1 MTGGGDSG
9 TPPGS
14 KGPPPGPPALPKLD
28 APFPSSAKPGAP
40 QPTPTGEI
48 LPVDHPL
55 SASSKRLVPTPS
67 DPSALAGLAP
77 PSIAPLA
84 PPPPAPPRKP
94 TAPGGVPAARPAAKP
109 PPAGS
114 TPGAPPRP
122 GAPAAARP
130 VTTPGAPAPGARSPT
145 PPRTGAA
152 PVRGAPAAP
161 PGTRPTVP
169 RGPTPT
175 PPGSPAR
182 PGVPTAPAPPR
193 VAVTPG
199 SAPPVAGAPAARAL
213 VPPPL
218 PPMTETSL
226 GIPVIPLEPE
236 AAPLPSLGISIAPLT
251 PASTSVAPPA
261 APADPMDRVA
271 WKAERLN
278 SLDYFELLGVATDA
292 SAAVVKR
299 AFYSESRA
307 YHPDRFFHLTDEAFK
322 ARVHDVYKRVT
333 EAYFVLRDDTRRR
346 KYLTDVSGPD
356 RAARLRFDE
365 VAEKETQ
372 AATKKQAEE
381 QIGTHPKGRQLFA
394 AGVAELEREQYA
406 AAERTLKMA
415 LTYEPQNALY
425 KEKLALVQE
434 KLFEASR
441 GNAFKIT

>member
-9 TPPGS
+9 NPPGS
-14 KGPPPGPPALPKLD
+14 KGPPSGPPALPKLD

-48 LPVDHPL
+48 LPIDHPL

-84 PPPPAPPRKP
+84 PPPPAAPRKP
-94 TAPGGVPAARPAAKP
+94 TARGGVPVARPAAKP
-109 PPAGS
+109 APAES

-122 GAPAAARP
+122 GVPATARP
-130 VTTPGAPAPGARSPT
+130 VTTSGAPVPGVRSPT
-145 PPRTGAA
+145 PPRAGAA
-152 PVRGAPAAP
+152 PVRGAP
-161 PGTRPTVP
+161 
-169 RGPTPT
+169 
-175 PPGSPAR
+175 
-182 PGVPTAPAPPR
+182 
-193 VAVTPG
+193 
-199 SAPPVAGAPAARAL
+199 

-218 PPMTETSL
+218 RPMTETSL
-226 GIPVIPLEPE
+226 AIPVIPLETE

-251 PASTSVAPPA
+251 AASTSVPAPA
-261 APADPMDRVA
+261 APADPMERVA

-278 SLDYFELLGVATDA
+278 SLDYFELLGIATDA
-292 SAAVVKR
+292 SAAAVKR

-346 KYLTDVSGPD
+346 KYLADVTGPD

-441 GNAFKIT
+441 GNAFKIR

>member
-14 KGPPPGPPALPKLD
+14 KGPPPGPPALPRLD

-48 LPVDHPL
+48 LPIDHPL

-84 PPPPAPPRKP
+84 PPPAAPPRKP
-94 TAPGGVPAARPAAKP
+94 TAPGGVPAARPPAKP
-109 PPAGS
+109 PAARPPAKPPAAGS

-122 GAPAAARP
+122 GTPATARP
-130 VTTPGAPAPGARSPT
+130 VTSPGTPPSGAPRPTPPGTAAPARSPAAT
-145 PPRTGAA
+145 PPRAGAA
-152 PVRGAPAAP
+152 PVRGA
-161 PGTRPTVP
+161 
-169 RGPTPT
+169 TPT
-175 PPGSPAR
+175 PPGSGAR
-182 PGVPTAPAPPR
+182 P
-193 VAVTPG
+193 VA
-199 SAPPVAGAPAARAL
+199 
-213 VPPPL
+213 PPPL

-226 GIPVIPLEPE
+226 AIPVIPLESE
-236 AAPLPSLGISIAPLT
+236 AAPLPPLGISIAPLT
-251 PASTSVAPPA
+251 PPPVVVPAPA

-271 WKAERLN
+271 WKAERLD
-278 SLDYFELLGVATDA
+278 SLDYFELLGIATDA

-299 AFYSESRA
+299 AFYTESRA

-346 KYLTDVSGPD
+346 KYLADISGPD
-356 RAARLRFDE
+356 RATKLRFDE
-365 VAEKETQ
+365 VAEKETV

-394 AGVAELEREQYA
+394 AGVAELERAQYA

-425 KEKLALVQE
+425 KEKLAQVQE
-434 KLFEASR
+434 KLYEASR